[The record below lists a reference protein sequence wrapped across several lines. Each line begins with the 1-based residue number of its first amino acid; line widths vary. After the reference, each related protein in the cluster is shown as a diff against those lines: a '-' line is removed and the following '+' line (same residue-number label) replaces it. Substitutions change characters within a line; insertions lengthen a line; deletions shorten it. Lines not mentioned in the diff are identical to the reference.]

1 MSIKRS
7 LQIIIFSN
15 VVIQPMM
22 LFASSDSSSH
32 SNDITHMMTYLIFQL
47 GVIIFAAKFGG
58 ILFQKL
64 KMPSVLGELVAGIF
78 IGPYVLGGIALPSF
92 PHGIFPLSHV
102 TALPV
107 SPELYGI
114 STVASIILLFAAG
127 LETDFQMFLKF
138 SFAGSIL
145 GIGGVLVSFLIGD
158 ITAMYFMNV
167 EFMSAQALFLGVMST
182 ATSVG
187 ITARI
192 LSEKRKMDS
201 PEGVS
206 IMAGA
211 VIDDILGIII
221 LAIVLGISTAKMKGG
236 ANIDWGSIGAVAGKA
251 VSVWLIFTIIGL
263 IFAYKISNFLK
274 VFKSVSSFSVM
285 SLGLA
290 FLLAGVFEKAGLAL
304 IIGAYVMG
312 LSLSRTDLSFVIHDK
327 LHTIQLLFVPIF
339 FTVMGMLVNPMKL
352 ASKEVIVFGLVYTLG
367 AIIAKLIGCGGPA
380 LFLNFNKT
388 GALRIGLGMVPRGEV
403 ALIIAGIG
411 LSYGIIDDKAFG
423 VAIMMTL
430 LTTVVAPPL
439 LSKVLNDKKGTKKDV
454 KTEEKISTTYAFPS
468 PSLTRMIES
477 EIIESFHKE
486 GFFINVIEFES
497 RIYHIKKDLIDITFE
512 VSPYII
518 EFKSEKQDIP
528 FIKNVMYETLL
539 KFNSAITE
547 LTSILETMD
556 MRKEIVAKGRTNK
569 NEIKKIL
576 RTENIIM
583 ELESTEKKDVIIEM
597 VDILEKNGDVKNSRS
612 IVSAVLE
619 REEAMSTGLS
629 DGIAIPHAK
638 SDMVDDIKLTVAFK
652 KDGIN
657 FESIDGKLT
666 KIIFLIISPE
676 NASTSHLQMVSN
688 ITSIFC
694 DEKNRNAIFNCNTP
708 QEVYEF
714 LSD

>member
-1 MSIKRS
+1 MSTKVRFLICS
-7 LQIIIFSN
+7 IYAS
-15 VVIQPMM
+15 V
-22 LFASSDSSSH
+22 LFPSSILASSEAGH
-32 SNDITHMMTYLIFQL
+32 SNDITHMMTYLVFQL
-47 GVIIFAAKFGG
+47 GIIIFAAKLGG
-58 ILFQKL
+58 VLFQKM

-78 IGPYVLGGIALPSF
+78 IGPYMLGGISLPSF
-92 PHGIFPLSHV
+92 PHGVFPVSEI

-107 SPELYGI
+107 TPELYGI
-114 STVASIILLFAAG
+114 ATVASIILLFAAG

-138 SFAGSIL
+138 SLAGSIL
-145 GIGGVLVSFLIGD
+145 GIGGVVVSFIVGD
-158 ITAMYFMNV
+158 LTAVYFLKTN
-167 EFMSAQALFLGVMST
+167 FMSSQALFLGVMST

-221 LAIVLGISTAKMKGG
+221 LAVVLGISTAKMKGASAG
-236 ANIDWGSIGAVAGKA
+236 VDWASIGSVAAKA
-251 VSVWLIFTIIGL
+251 VGVWLVFTIIGL
-263 IFAYKISNFLK
+263 IFAYRISNFLK

-304 IIGAYVMG
+304 IVGAYVMG

-352 ASKEVIVFGLVYTLG
+352 ASKEVIVFGLVYTIG
-367 AIIAKLIGCGGPA
+367 AILAKIIGCGLPA
-380 LFLNFNKT
+380 MFLNFNKT

-411 LSYGIIDDKAFG
+411 LSYGVLNDQAFG
-423 VAIMMTL
+423 VSIMMTL

-439 LSKVLNDKKGTKKDV
+439 LSKSLSEKNGTRKEVKK
-454 KTEEKISTTYAFPS
+454 EEKVSTTYAFPS
-468 PSLTRMIES
+468 PSLTHMIES

-486 GFFINVIEFES
+486 GFFINVIEFKS
-497 RIYHIKKDLIDITFE
+497 RIYHIKKDQIDITFE

-518 EFKSEKQDIP
+518 EFKTESQDIP

-539 KFNSAITE
+539 KFNSAISE
-547 LTSILETMD
+547 LTSILESID

-569 NEIKKIL
+569 NQIKKIL
-576 RTENIIM
+576 RPENIIM
-583 ELESTEKKDVIIEM
+583 DLESENKKDIIEEM
-597 VDILEKNGDVKNSRS
+597 VVLLQNNGDVVDTRA
-612 IVSAVLE
+612 IVSVVME
-619 REEAMSTGLS
+619 REQAMSTGLS

-638 SDMVDDIKLTVAFK
+638 SDVIDDIKLAVAFK
-652 KDGIN
+652 SDGVN
-657 FESIDGKLT
+657 FESIDGQPT
-666 KIIFLIISPE
+666 RIIFLIISPE
-676 NASTSHLQMVSN
+676 NESTSHLQMVSN

-694 DEKNRNAIFNCNTP
+694 DEKNRNAILECKSP

-714 LSD
+714 LAD